1 MRPVSNLAPSRPLTC
16 EKSAASNRSVTNLAA
31 HLPGSSSLANANG
44 PNARWSAPLIWE
56 TADGGHCARG
66 DLELFQLHVEPTAL
80 HQDVTDNRWKRVL
93 NCEDTLRGLPD
104 GLRESERSIGWSPV
118 ARVQIDSDRTKANIG
133 DVVGRMDFCQFW
145 PMGGSPL
152 AGPPYALGVAAAS
165 SRITVSPIMVAAPA
179 PRIRLTSA
187 LAGPDSTSCH
197 CCSLGTE

>member
-31 HLPGSSSLANANG
+31 YLPGSSSLANANG
-44 PNARWSAPLIWE
+44 PNARWSAP
-56 TADGGHCARG
+56 G

-118 ARVQIDSDRTKANIG
+118 ARAEIDSDRTKANIG
-133 DVVGRMDFCQFW
+133 YVVGRMDFCQFW